1 MPRLPQEGGSRD
13 VRAIPAVNCIG
24 ADGRLYKAVTW
35 YFEYLRIHVYIGTLL
50 CVSEGG
56 AASHLHGIGGTRV
69 CGLSDRKK
77 DKRADEED
85 RCGHPP
91 KDPIYKRAEVLV
103 HIGKKGSF
111 RFVSAAERLVAC

>member
-1 MPRLPQEGGSRD
+1 MPWLPQEGGSRTSEPSRPSTASEPM
-13 VRAIPAVNCIG
+13 VATYSLQAVN
-24 ADGRLYKAVTW
+24 LYFV
-35 YFEYLRIHVYIGTLL
+35 YLRIHVYIGTLL

-69 CGLSDRKK
+69 VCLSDKK

-91 KDPIYKRAEVLV
+91 KDPIHKRAEVLV
-103 HIGKKGSF
+103 HIGKTEKVDG
-111 RFVSAAERLVAC
+111 